1 MLKYSHVQP
10 FPHHRASW
18 CLANGYTPS
27 PPCDPCWLTIV
38 SHTTCTLRGK
48 RMRYSR
54 GYTWLLL
61 PGSTTS
67 LVRPHAV
74 LFGDVPV
81 GDAYDV
87 PLFPPRRYR
96 LYRLVT
102 FPSGSDGYVTTFN
115 WRVNEQTRA
124 RHQFHYMYI
133 VQMLFDNKWNCSKK
147 RKLIFLQSKKW

>member
-1 MLKYSHVQP
+1 FIKYERLANCRSLHSATFTLKYSHVQP

-18 CLANGYTPS
+18 CLANGYIPS

-67 LVRPHAV
+67 LVRPHAQCFSV
-74 LFGDVPV
+74 MYRWGMRTMSPCF
-81 GDAYDV
+81 
-87 PLFPPRRYR
+87 PLGGTDST
-96 LYRLVT
+96 V
-102 FPSGSDGYVTTFN
+102 
-115 WRVNEQTRA
+115 W
-124 RHQFHYMYI
+124 
-133 VQMLFDNKWNCSKK
+133 
-147 RKLIFLQSKKW
+147 